1 MYDEDD
7 ATVGMLL
14 DIDHLY
20 GEHQG
25 RLGPWVV
32 SICVSAAPVLLYIY
46 SGLYARIPIWLFAI
60 FEAIF
65 TIRVFMIV
73 IGREKHRVA
82 IYKKQLND
90 EYMGTADLLN
100 VQIHPDG
107 CLEYLNGKICYLVCC
122 FNGTCEDSVGR
133 SIQLRKLIDAMID
146 DYDYDTYLINI
157 NESPALRNYYEQVST
172 FDKNQSAKNFINIV
186 DHTMELT
193 EDTSLVQCTL
203 FAIKGFKSD
212 WKDIRANIDT
222 MINSRVARAYKSIYR
237 IDDAK
242 VINEFLNRDIDSI
255 INISDLLRRKYANQ
269 QYDTSKVLAYDL
281 PDDQEIIQGKAA
293 VVKVVDDKAPKQSFH
308 HKFEERV

>member
-32 SICVSAAPVLLYIY
+32 SICISAAPVLLYIY

-60 FEAIF
+60 FESIF

-107 CLEYLNGKICYLVCC
+107 CLEYLNGKY
-122 FNGTCEDSVGR
+122 
-133 SIQLRKLIDAMID
+133 
-146 DYDYDTYLINI
+146 
-157 NESPALRNYYEQVST
+157 
-172 FDKNQSAKNFINIV
+172 
-186 DHTMELT
+186 
-193 EDTSLVQCTL
+193 
-203 FAIKGFKSD
+203 
-212 WKDIRANIDT
+212 
-222 MINSRVARAYKSIYR
+222 
-237 IDDAK
+237 
-242 VINEFLNRDIDSI
+242 VI
-255 INISDLLRRKYANQ
+255 
-269 QYDTSKVLAYDL
+269 
-281 PDDQEIIQGKAA
+281 
-293 VVKVVDDKAPKQSFH
+293 
-308 HKFEERV
+308 